1 MINVQKKKKNGEGLF
16 WQGLGEEEEEAKILC
31 YKS

>member
-1 MINVQKKKKNGEGLF
+1 MINVQKKKSEGLF